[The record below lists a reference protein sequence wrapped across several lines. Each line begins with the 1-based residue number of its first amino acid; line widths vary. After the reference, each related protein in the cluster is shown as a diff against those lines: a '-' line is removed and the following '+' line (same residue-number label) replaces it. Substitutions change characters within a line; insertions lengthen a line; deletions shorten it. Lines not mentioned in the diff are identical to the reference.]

1 MIDIAK
7 KPLQSAFKRVFGV
20 FKVLTCDFLLLA
32 SFGGAPYSLDET
44 GVVKGVFK
52 ARCAVGARMQ
62 IADKMSVDLSHVD
75 RRTHESTG
83 DRGLLGWYEC
93 DV

>member
-1 MIDIAK
+1 MHYGVR
-7 KPLQSAFKRVFGV
+7 LTSSLFKDVACNA
-20 FKVLTCDFLLLA
+20 LSLA
-32 SFGGAPYSLDET
+32 SFGGAPYSLYET
-44 GVVKGVFK
+44 GVVKCVVK

-75 RRTHESTG
+75 RLTHESTG
-83 DRGLLGWYEC
+83 DRGLLWWYEC